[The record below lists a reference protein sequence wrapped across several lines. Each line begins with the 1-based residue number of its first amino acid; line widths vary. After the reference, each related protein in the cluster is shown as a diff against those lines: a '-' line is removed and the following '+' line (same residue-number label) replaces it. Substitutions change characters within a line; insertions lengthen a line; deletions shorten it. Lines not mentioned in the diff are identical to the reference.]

1 LRQSSENTHYFVDRN
16 GKAVLLTGSH
26 TWNDLQD
33 WGTDGAVNP
42 INFDA
47 YVNMLVSNHHNFTFL
62 WTVELPHF
70 CNLPT
75 QDINPPPFDV
85 SPMPW
90 SRTGPGL
97 ATDGKP
103 KFDLSKFD
111 PNYFAR
117 LRQRVAQLNT
127 AGIYAGVY
135 LFTGEW
141 LAAFRCANDGYPLDG
156 ANNINGV
163 DAGSALGG
171 IGMSAPNAVSAVQ
184 DRFVEKM
191 VDTLN
196 DLPNVVWATSE
207 EAPAESWWNDH
218 HIDHVRAYER
228 TKPLQHPV
236 GYGAPWSGDSGLLA
250 SDADWVAPAARITD
264 TATCGIGTPPCKVV
278 LNDSDHSYFGM
289 WTDSAQIHRA
299 YVWGNFTHG
308 SSVLF
313 MDPYVLYYPR
323 GGRNECSSP
332 VHGICS
338 APHPRYDNLRANLG
352 YTRQY
357 ADRMDL
363 LGMTPQSNLASTGNA
378 LAKFAPNATEVLV
391 YAPTGGLFTVNLSA
405 TRATL
410 RVEWL
415 NPATGARIVGPSV
428 VGGSVVQTFTAPFT
442 GDAVL
447 YLSDVALGR

>member
-1 LRQSSENTHYFVDRN
+1 
-16 GKAVLLTGSH
+16 LLTGSH
-26 TWNDLQD
+26 TWNNLQD
-33 WGTDGAVNP
+33 WGTDGVVNP
-42 INFDA
+42 IDFDA
-47 YVNMLVSNHHNFTFL
+47 YVSMLVKNHHNFTFV

-75 QDINPPPFDV
+75 RATDPPAFDV

-90 SRTGPGL
+90 RRTGPGL

-103 KFDLSKFD
+103 KFDLNSFD
-111 PNYFAR
+111 PNYFDR
-117 LRQRVAQLNT
+117 LRQRVAQLN
-127 AGIYAGVY
+127 AGGIYAGVY

-141 LAAFRCANDGYPLDG
+141 LAAFRCANDGFPLDG
-156 ANNINGV
+156 RNNINGV
-163 DAGSALGG
+163 DAGSGLGAV
-171 IGMSAPNAVSAVQ
+171 GMAAPNAVSAVQ
-184 DRFVEKM
+184 DLFVEKM

-218 HIDHVRAYER
+218 QIDHVRAYER
-228 TKPLQHPV
+228 TKPFQHPI

-250 SDADWVAPAARITD
+250 SDADWVAPSARLSDI
-264 TATCGIGTPPCKVV
+264 ANCGSGTPPCKVV

-289 WTDSAQIHRA
+289 WNDTVQANRA
-299 YVWGNFTHG
+299 YVWGNVTRG
-308 SSVLF
+308 SQVSF
-313 MDPYVLYYPR
+313 MDPYVVYYPR
-323 GGRNECSSP
+323 EGRNECSSP
-332 VHGICS
+332 VNGICP

-363 LGMTPQSNLASTGNA
+363 VSMTPQPNITSTGNA
-378 LAKFAPNATEVLV
+378 LATFRANATEVLV
-391 YAPTGGLFTVNLSA
+391 YAPTGGTFTVNLSA

-415 NPATGARIVGPSV
+415 NPATGQRIVGAPV
-428 VGGSVVQTFTAPFT
+428 VGGSGGQTFTAPFG

>member
-1 LRQSSENTHYFVDRN
+1 VDPS

-26 TWNDLQD
+26 TWNNLQD

-42 INFDA
+42 IDFDA
-47 YVNMLVSNHHNFTFL
+47 YVSMLVANHHNFTFL

-75 QDINPPPFDV
+75 RDFTPPEFDV

-90 SRTGPGL
+90 LRTGPGL

-103 KFDLSKFD
+103 KFDLTRFD
-111 PNYFAR
+111 PAYFNR
-117 LRQRVAQLNT
+117 LRERVERLNA

-156 ANNINGV
+156 RNNINGV
-163 DAGSALGG
+163 DAGPGTGG
-171 IGMSAPNAVSAVQ
+171 IGMFAPNAVTAAQ

-191 VDTLN
+191 IDTLN

-207 EAPAESWWNDH
+207 ETPAESWWNAH
-218 HIDHVRAYER
+218 QIDHVAAYER
-228 TKPLQHPV
+228 TKPLQHPI

-250 SDADWVAPAARITD
+250 SAAHWVAPAARI
-264 TATCGIGTPPCKVV
+264 ANPNNCGTGTPSCKVV

-289 WTDSAQIHRA
+289 WTDGPEAHRA
-299 YVWGNFTHG
+299 YIWGNFTHG
-308 SSVLF
+308 SQVLF
-313 MDPYVLYYPR
+313 MDPYVLHYPR
-323 GGRNECSSP
+323 GGRNECTNP
-332 VHGICS
+332 VRGICS
-338 APHPRYDNLRANLG
+338 APHPRYDTLRANLG

-357 ADRMDL
+357 AERMDL
-363 LGMTPQSNLASTGNA
+363 VGMTPQPNLSSTGNA
-378 LAKFAPNATEVLV
+378 LAKFAPNASEVLV
-391 YAPTGGLFTVNLSA
+391 YAPNGQLTVNLSA

-415 NPATGARIVGPSV
+415 NPATGARVTGAQV
-428 VGGSVVQTFTAPFT
+428 VGGSSAQLFIAPFS

-447 YLSDVALGR
+447 YLYDSTLAR